1 MKNLFVIL
9 CIAIANICQ
18 AQSEEKNRE
27 IVITE
32 GLSIIR
38 LTANVYMHVSDLQ
51 TTDFGK
57 VKCNG
62 LIYMNGNEGVICD
75 TPVNNEMS
83 KHLLE
88 WLKGQHPK
96 LVIKGVIVNHFH
108 GDCLGGIQSFHE
120 AGITSYGNERM
131 RELLKK
137 NGDTTNMPKNFF
149 SSEQKIKVGTKHVIN
164 YWLGEAHTP
173 DNIITWIPAE
183 KTIFGGCMV
192 KSMDASKGYL
202 GDANVTAWPA
212 TIEKIKSTCP
222 SAKIIVP
229 GHGDPGG
236 QELLD
241 YTIRL
246 FK

>member
-1 MKNLFVIL
+1 M
-9 CIAIANICQ
+9 
-18 AQSEEKNRE
+18 
-27 IVITE
+27 
-32 GLSIIR
+32 
-38 LTANVYMHVSDLQ
+38 
-51 TTDFGK
+51 
-57 VKCNG
+57 
-62 LIYMNGNEGVICD
+62 
-75 TPVNNEMS
+75 
-83 KHLLE
+83 
-88 WLKGQHPK
+88 
-96 LVIKGVIVNHFH
+96 
-108 GDCLGGIQSFHE
+108 
-120 AGITSYGNERM
+120 
-131 RELLKK
+131 
-137 NGDTTNMPKNFF
+137 
-149 SSEQKIKVGTKHVIN
+149 IN